1 MSPDKKNTNHEIE
14 WNGESMP
21 EGVPV
26 SAVRTLMK
34 YKKLM
39 EHEILQPFN
48 DLILDRRYENRNGKV
63 FIPELNESYA
73 LDTFPVTWNVTKDYS
88 PFNTKSIFSMALA
101 RYVNIVSEMVP
112 DKATGSYGDD
122 KNVLHWANIL
132 TQNDLAK
139 KSNTSSLEAIFDG
152 ETPPVNTKESTIEIN
167 AEERKAV
174 INSITEDMGYEYHR
188 NIMQTHNIPGKTI
201 KEEVYTPNFLKAAI
215 KVAYSKLEN
224 ATTKDDIKM
233 WKKYLADAKGFE

>member
-1 MSPDKKNTNHEIE
+1 
-14 WNGESMP
+14 
-21 EGVPV
+21 
-26 SAVRTLMK
+26 
-34 YKKLM
+34 
-39 EHEILQPFN
+39 
-48 DLILDRRYENRNGKV
+48 
-63 FIPELNESYA
+63 
-73 LDTFPVTWNVTKDYS
+73 
-88 PFNTKSIFSMALA
+88 
-101 RYVNIVSEMVP
+101 MVP

-152 ETPPVNTKESTIEIN
+152 ETPPVITKDTTIEIN

-201 KEEVYTPNFLKAAI
+201 TDEFIIKA
-215 KVAYSKLEN
+215 
-224 ATTKDDIKM
+224 
-233 WKKYLADAKGFE
+233 